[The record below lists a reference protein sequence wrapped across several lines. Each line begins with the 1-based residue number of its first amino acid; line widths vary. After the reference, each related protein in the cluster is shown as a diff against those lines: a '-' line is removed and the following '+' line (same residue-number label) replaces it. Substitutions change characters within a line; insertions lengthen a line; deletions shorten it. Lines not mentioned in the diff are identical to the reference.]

1 MRPSRSDLP
10 AALGEQGTQRPEH
23 CINAMRNVAV
33 RAFQRLAPRGGAVE
47 IAREP
52 CAIGSKRMQLGRKVC
67 GFLVRLASA
76 FNRSRK
82 RIKRKRE
89 PFIGSI
95 NCG

>member
-1 MRPSRSDLP
+1 
-10 AALGEQGTQRPEH
+10 
-23 CINAMRNVAV
+23 
-33 RAFQRLAPRGGAVE
+33 
-47 IAREP
+47 
-52 CAIGSKRMQLGRKVC
+52 MQLGRKVC

>member
-1 MRPSRSDLP
+1 
-10 AALGEQGTQRPEH
+10 
-23 CINAMRNVAV
+23 
-33 RAFQRLAPRGGAVE
+33 
-47 IAREP
+47 
-52 CAIGSKRMQLGRKVC
+52 MQLGRKVC

-76 FNRSRK
+76 LNRSRK